1 MNIFDPF
8 FFQAMQQPNRP
19 ALVFPGGYMTYGQLA
34 SAATSAS
41 AAIAS
46 AGFHPKHLVA
56 IELPVPIYQ
65 IIIIIA
71 LGRLGIP
78 SINIS
83 SALGAQTDLD
93 VKGYIGDRRT
103 LRFGD
108 IPSIHADEKWMMKHA
123 TSNMPFG
130 IKRYQAARYEICRVA
145 LSSGTTGFPKTIE
158 LSHAVMDTRL
168 NRPTVNSPVARTLSM
183 LQLNTAWGFLLLLR
197 TLRWGGAYCFAP
209 FPEDV
214 LELCMS
220 SGVEGIWCSPDQL
233 NSLIREQKRTY
244 RQLPDLR
251 NVNIGGAVLPETM
264 MHDAQRLICTNILS
278 TYGATETG
286 PVATA
291 PGSRLMG
298 MDGAVGYCLPW
309 LDVQVVD
316 DSDQP
321 LPAEHEGRLR
331 IRGADVVSG
340 YASVDKES
348 EGIFQNGWFYP
359 GDLASLGRDGLLR
372 IVGRWS
378 EIINR
383 GGVKVAPQIIEDAVR
398 KLHGISDA
406 GVVQGTGDE
415 GEAQIWAAI
424 VAGPDVS
431 DETLRKACLE
441 SIGDLTPDR
450 FTRVDAI
457 PRNEVGKVISRRLLD
472 ILSQNVN
479 R

>member
-46 AGFHPKHLVA
+46 AGFRPKELVA

-65 IIIIIA
+65 IIVIIA

-83 SALGAQTDLD
+83 SALGAQTTLD
-93 VKGYIGDRRT
+93 VKGYIGDRTT

-108 IPSIHADEKWMMKHA
+108 VPAIHADEKWMIRHA
-123 TSNMPFG
+123 TSAMPFG
-130 IKRYQAARYEICRVA
+130 LKRYQAAPYEICRVA
-145 LSSGTTGFPKTIE
+145 LSSGTTGYPKIIE
-158 LSHAVMDTRL
+158 LSHSVMDTRL
-168 NRPTVNSPVARTLSM
+168 NRPTVNSPSGRTLSM
-183 LQLNTAWGFLLLLR
+183 LQLNTAWGFLLLMR

-220 SGVEGIWCSPDQL
+220 SGVQGIWCSPDQL
-233 NSLIREQKRTY
+233 GTLIQEQKRMY
-244 RQLPDLR
+244 RQLPELG
-251 NVNIGGAVLPETM
+251 NVNIGGAVLPEAM
-264 MHDAQRLICTNILS
+264 LRDAQRLICTNILN

-291 PGSRLMG
+291 PGSRFMG
-298 MDGAVGYCLPW
+298 IDGAVGYCLPW
-309 LDVQVVD
+309 LDIQIVD
-316 DSDQP
+316 EKDRP
-321 LPAEHEGRLR
+321 LPAEQEGRLR
-331 IRGADVVSG
+331 IRGTDVVSG
-340 YASVDKES
+340 YASVDAES
-348 EGIFQNGWFYP
+348 DGVFQNGWFYP
-359 GDLASLGRDGLLR
+359 GDLASLRRDGLLR

-383 GGVKVAPQIIEDAVR
+383 GGVKVAPQIIEEVVR
-398 KLHGISDA
+398 RLHGIEDA
-406 GVVQGTGDE
+406 GILQGTGPNS
-415 GEAQIWAAI
+415 EAQIWAAI
-424 VAGPDVS
+424 VADPEVS
-431 DETLRKACLE
+431 DDVLREACFE
-441 SIGDLTPDR
+441 AIGDLTPDR
-450 FTRVDAI
+450 FIRVDFI
-457 PRNEVGKVISRRLLD
+457 PRNEVGKVLPRKLREIVE
-472 ILSQNVN
+472 QANHE
-479 R
+479 